1 MSHLQPPAWS
11 ILTAPDLLL
20 GVAGCPFPARPEGL
34 GGSQQGEGYPFP
46 RCLRRD
52 RVPSPP
58 PLLTTPTGVWEET
71 QAGKGLVPSL
81 YSGAWG

>member
-34 GGSQQGEGYPFP
+34 GGSQQGEGYPFTP
-46 RCLRRD
+46 VAKHPSHPLD
-52 RVPSPP
+52 RPSPSIP
-58 PLLTTPTGVWEET
+58 DGSGLPKLL
-71 QAGKGLVPSL
+71 LIF
-81 YSGAWG
+81 